1 MTRTS
6 GRHRNYEIDKMGR
19 INVYPSLEEPKK
31 GHILRYVGSRL
42 VTWWK
47 KLR

>member
-1 MTRTS
+1 MARTT
-6 GRHRNYEIDKMGR
+6 GKHRNYEVDRMGR

-31 GHILRYVGSRL
+31 GTILRSVGSRL
-42 VTWWK
+42 VTWWR